1 MRRLL
6 PFVLCAV
13 AALAACKPKEA
24 MTDAEAQAAVKALPA
39 PFNTAN
45 LDNGKAIFAQCKS
58 CHTIGNGGSNM
69 TGPNLYDVWGRMAG
83 TKADYS
89 YSDAV
94 KGLGFAWD
102 ADHLN
107 QWLEGP
113 RSFVP
118 GTKMSFVGLTSA
130 QDRIDVI
137 GYLRTQ
143 SDMKPAP
150 AS

>member
-6 PFVLCAV
+6 PLALCA
-13 AALAACKPKEA
+13 AAAVAACKPTEPL
-24 MTDAEAQAAVKALPA
+24 TDAEQTAAIKGLPA
-39 PFNTAN
+39 PYNTAN
-45 LDNGKAIFAQCKS
+45 IANGKSIFQQCRS
-58 CHTIGNGGSNM
+58 CHTIAADGANM
-69 TGPNLYDVWGRMAG
+69 TGPNLYNVWGRTAG
-83 TKADYS
+83 TKENYN
-89 YSDAV
+89 YSDPV

-102 ADHLN
+102 ADKLN

-118 GTKMSFVGLTSA
+118 GTKMTFVGLPNQ

-143 SDMKPAP
+143 SDKKPAGT
-150 AS
+150 

>member
-6 PFVLCAV
+6 PLALCAV
-13 AALAACKPKEA
+13 AAVAACKPVEPLTEA
-24 MTDAEAQAAVKALPA
+24 EQSAAIKDLPA

-45 LDNGKAIFAQCKS
+45 IANGKSIFQQCRA
-58 CHTIGNGGSNM
+58 CHTITADGANM
-69 TGPNLYDVWGRMAG
+69 TGPNLYNVWGRTAG
-83 TKADYS
+83 TKENYA
-89 YSDAV
+89 YSDPV

-102 ADHLN
+102 ADKLN

-113 RSFVP
+113 KSFVP
-118 GTKMSFVGLTSA
+118 GTKMTFVGLPNP

-143 SDMKPAP
+143 SDKKPGA
-150 AS
+150 

>member
-6 PFVLCAV
+6 PAALIAV
-13 AALAACKPKEA
+13 AALTACKPQEA

-45 LDNGKAIFAQCKS
+45 LTNGKSVFAQCKS
-58 CHTIGNGGSNM
+58 CHTIGKDGANM
-69 TGPNLYDVWGRMAG
+69 TGPNLYDVWGRTAG
-83 TKADYS
+83 TKDHYS

-94 KGLGFAWD
+94 KTLGFAWD

-113 RSFVP
+113 RSYVP
-118 GTKMSFVGLTSA
+118 GTKMSFVGLPNA

-143 SDMKPAP
+143 SDTKAQ
-150 AS
+150 